1 VSLFI
6 AIAGLLVLV
15 AVHELGHFTAA
26 KLTGMR
32 ALRFYLGF
40 PPPILKRKYGDTEYG
55 IGAIPLGGFV
65 KIPGMLRPEPGD
77 LYDVEDLLER
87 ADGLSDDEATEI
99 GVALDDVRRHLAQ
112 GRHDAAL
119 AALPE
124 LRSAV
129 DRAAPSL
136 SELQTRRAVRSMD
149 RLEENL
155 DPRAYWRCSR
165 SRRLAVIAAGPA
177 ANVVACFFILWGV
190 AVHGRPDGSVLSRD
204 VAAVIAGSPA
214 DHAGLRPSDELL
226 AVDGRPLPPLR
237 VRAAIEQSHGR
248 PITVTVERDGRRIVL
263 GPVRTKVIDGSYRLG
278 FSFQMGLKH
287 YSFVEA
293 PAASVSFMWDLTS
306 GTASALA
313 DVVTPQGRSQLHST
327 VGIVRYSADAADA
340 GTPFYLTLLAY
351 ISLSLAIFNLLP
363 FLPLDG
369 GHIFL
374 IALEKIRGRMVS
386 RAVFERVSVLG
397 IALMVLVFLI
407 GLQNDL
413 SGILTPT
420 AR

>member
-1 VSLFI
+1 
-6 AIAGLLVLV
+6 
-15 AVHELGHFTAA
+15 
-26 KLTGMR
+26 
-32 ALRFYLGF
+32 
-40 PPPILKRKYGDTEYG
+40 
-55 IGAIPLGGFV
+55 
-65 KIPGMLRPEPGD
+65 MLRPEPGD
-77 LYDVEDLLER
+77 LYDVDDLLDRSEN
-87 ADGLSDDEATEI
+87 LDDDDATAI
-99 GVALDDVRRHLAQ
+99 GVALDDVRRNLSQ
-112 GRHDAAL
+112 GRYDDAL

-124 LRSAV
+124 LRAAV
-129 DRAAPSL
+129 ERAAPSL
-136 SELQTRRAVRSMD
+136 SEGERRRVSRSMD

-165 SRRLAVIAAGPA
+165 GRRLAVIAAGPA
-177 ANVVACFFILWGV
+177 ANVLACFIILWGV
-190 AVHGRPDGSVLSRD
+190 AIHGRPDGSVLSRD
-204 VAAVIAGSPA
+204 VAAVIAKSPA
-214 DHAGLRPSDELL
+214 DNAGLRPGDRLL
-226 AVDGRPLPPLR
+226 AVDGKALRPLK
-237 VRAAIEQSHGR
+237 VRDAIEQSHGAL
-248 PITVTVERDGRRIVL
+248 ITVTVDRHGRRIVL
-263 GPVRTKVIDGSYRLG
+263 RPVHTKVIDGSYRLG
-278 FSFQMGLKH
+278 FSFQAGLKK
-287 YSFVEA
+287 YSFLEA
-293 PAASVSFMWDLTS
+293 PVASASFMWDLTS

-369 GHIFL
+369 GHVFMIM
-374 IALEKIRGRMVS
+374 LERLRGRMVS

-413 SGILTPT
+413 AGILSPP

>member
-1 VSLFI
+1 MSVLV
-6 AIAGLLVLV
+6 AIAGLLLLV
-15 AVHELGHFTAA
+15 AVHEAGHFSIA

-40 PPPILKRKYGDTEYG
+40 PPAIVKRRYGDTEYG

-77 LYDVEDLLER
+77 LYDIDDLLER
-87 ADGLSDDEATEI
+87 AEDLSDDEATAI
-99 GVALDDVRRHLAQ
+99 GIALDEVRRHLAQ

-124 LRSAV
+124 LRAAIE
-129 DRAAPSL
+129 RAAPSL
-136 SELQTRRAVRSMD
+136 SEPQRRRSRRSID

-165 SRRLAVIAAGPA
+165 GRRLAVIAAGPA
-177 ANVVACFFILWGV
+177 ANVIACFFILWGV

-214 DHAGLRPSDELL
+214 DHAGLKPGDRLV
-226 AVDGRPLPPLR
+226 AVDGHPLPPLR
-237 VRAAIEQSHGR
+237 VRSAIEQSHGR
-248 PITVTVERDGRRIVL
+248 AITVTVDRHGRRIVL
-263 GPVRTKVIDGSYRLG
+263 KPVHTKVIDGSYRLG
-278 FSFQMGLKH
+278 FSFQAGLKR

-293 PAASVSFMWDLTS
+293 PLASASFMWDLTT

-374 IALEKIRGRMVS
+374 IVLEKIRGRMVS
-386 RAVFERVSVLG
+386 RVVFERISVLG

-407 GLQNDL
+407 GLQ
-413 SGILTPT
+413 
-420 AR
+420 

>member
-65 KIPGMLRPEPGD
+65 EIPGMLRPEPGD

>member
-1 VSLFI
+1 MSLLV
-6 AIAGLLVLV
+6 AIAGLLLLV
-15 AVHELGHFTAA
+15 AVHELGHFSAA

-40 PPPILKRKYGDTEYG
+40 PPAILKRRYGDTEYG

-77 LYDVEDLLER
+77 LYDIDDLLER
-87 ADGLSDDEATEI
+87 AEDLSDDEATAI
-99 GVALDDVRRHLAQ
+99 GIALDEVRRNLAQ
-112 GRHDAAL
+112 GRHDTAL

-124 LRSAV
+124 LRAAIE
-129 DRAAPSL
+129 RAAPSL
-136 SELQTRRAVRSMD
+136 SELQRRRAQRSID

-165 SRRLAVIAAGPA
+165 SRRLVVIAAGPA
-177 ANVVACFFILWGV
+177 ANVIACFFILWGV
-190 AVHGRPDGSVLSRD
+190 AIHGRPDASVLTRD

-214 DHAGLRPSDELL
+214 DHAGMKPGDRLV
-226 AVDGRPLPPLR
+226 AVDGHPLPPLR
-237 VRAAIEQSHGR
+237 VRSTIEQSHGR
-248 PITVTVERDGRRIVL
+248 AITVTVDRNGRRIVL
-263 GPVRTKVIDGSYRLG
+263 KPVHTKVIDGTYRLG
-278 FSFQMGLKH
+278 FSFQGGLKR
-287 YSFVEA
+287 YSFLEA
-293 PAASVSFMWDLTS
+293 PVASASFMWDLTT

-340 GTPFYLTLLAY
+340 GTALYLTLLAY

-369 GHIFL
+369 GHIL
-374 IALEKIRGRMVS
+374 MIVLERIRGRMVS

-397 IALMVLVFLI
+397 IMLMALLFVV

-413 SGILTPT
+413 SSILNTQPH
-420 AR
+420 

>member
-1 VSLFI
+1 VSVLV
-6 AIAGLLVLV
+6 AIAGLLLLV
-15 AVHELGHFTAA
+15 AVHEAGHFSIA

-40 PPPILKRKYGDTEYG
+40 PPAIVKRRYGDTEYG

-77 LYDVEDLLER
+77 LYDIDDLLER
-87 ADGLSDDEATEI
+87 AEDLSDDEATAI
-99 GVALDDVRRHLAQ
+99 GIALDEVRRHLAQ

-124 LRSAV
+124 LRAAIE
-129 DRAAPSL
+129 RAAPSL
-136 SELQTRRAVRSMD
+136 SEPQRRRSRRSID

-165 SRRLAVIAAGPA
+165 GRRLAVIAAGPA
-177 ANVVACFFILWGV
+177 ANVIACFFILWGV

-214 DHAGLRPSDELL
+214 DHAGLKPGDRLV
-226 AVDGRPLPPLR
+226 AVDGHPLPPLR
-237 VRAAIEQSHGR
+237 VRSAIEQSHGR
-248 PITVTVERDGRRIVL
+248 AITVTVDRHGRRIVL
-263 GPVRTKVIDGSYRLG
+263 KPVHTKVIDGSYRLG
-278 FSFQMGLKH
+278 FSFQAGLKR

-293 PAASVSFMWDLTS
+293 PLASASFMWDLTT

-374 IALEKIRGRMVS
+374 IVLEKIRGRMVS
-386 RAVFERVSVLG
+386 RVVFERISVLG

-413 SGILTPT
+413 SGILTPS

>member
-1 VSLFI
+1 MSVFI
-6 AIAGLLVLV
+6 AIAGLLLLV

-40 PPPILKRKYGDTEYG
+40 PPPILKRQYGDTEYG

-65 KIPGMLRPEPGD
+65 KIPGMLRPEPAD

-87 ADGLSDDEATEI
+87 AEGLSDDEATAI

-124 LRSAV
+124 LRATV
-129 DRAAPSL
+129 EQAASSL
-136 SELQTRRAVRSMD
+136 AELQKRRAVKSID

-177 ANVVACFFILWGV
+177 ANVIACFFILWGV
-190 AVHGRPDGSVLSRD
+190 AVYGRPDGSVLSRD

-214 DHAGLRPSDELL
+214 DHAGLRPSDRLL

-248 PITVTVERDGRRIVL
+248 AITVTVERKGRRIVL

-278 FSFQMGLKH
+278 FSFQAGLRR
-287 YSFVEA
+287 YSFAEA
-293 PAASVSFMWDLTS
+293 PVASVSFMWDLTS

-369 GHIFL
+369 GHIFML
-374 IALEKIRGRMVS
+374 ALEKIRGRMVS

-413 SGILTPT
+413 SGILTPP